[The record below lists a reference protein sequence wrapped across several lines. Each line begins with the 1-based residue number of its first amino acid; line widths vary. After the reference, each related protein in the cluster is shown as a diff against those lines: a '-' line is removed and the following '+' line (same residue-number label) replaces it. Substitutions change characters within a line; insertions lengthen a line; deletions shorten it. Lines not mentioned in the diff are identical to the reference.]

1 MARFI
6 LVTILLI
13 IIARMFWR
21 VMDGILAGVRNEP
34 PRQVTRG
41 VKLVRDPVCGTFV
54 APGSAFSLTSDG
66 GTHYFCSE
74 KCLAEFR
81 RKS

>member
-1 MARFI
+1 VARFI

-13 IIARMFWR
+13 IIARVFWR
-21 VMDGILAGVRNEP
+21 VVDGILAGVRNEP
-34 PRQVTRG
+34 PRQVKSG
-41 VKLVRDPVCGTFV
+41 VKLVRDPVCGTYV
-54 APGSAFSLTSDG
+54 APGSALSLTSGG